1 MATLKKRQEYMR
13 QYYEKYKERLRVLA
27 LTNYYKNYNA
37 RLEYSKEY
45 QRRKRYENNIK
56 LNSSLSAI
64 DPDYTG
70 VLNSIKIEVYI

>member
-56 LNSSLSAI
+56 LNSSLSAV

-70 VLNSIKIEVYI
+70 VLNSIKIEIYI